1 MSQLTTHSTLH
12 SRLTCFIC
20 WIAPDP
26 EKQEENDAQ
35 ASLARKNIG
44 QNAAARGL
52 RVLRTPPAGSDAKA
66 TGLRRHYLGH
76 AEVDGYDVD
85 LVFVLASENAD
96 GKPLEE
102 LLSLFEELVQKSYPN
117 STIQITKSSVKLIL
131 SSDLSLDFVPM
142 LATDNPEEQIIIK
155 RDGRKVMTSVEKH
168 TAFVRSRTKKS
179 KESAGRVCF
188 NEALRAMKWHKE
200 FQADGSYYLSYEEAS
215 GTDNRP
221 PSALIDWL
229 AAYAFDRLGVE
240 KTYAETL
247 AKWFGFL
254 ASVIKNRVPVYFTD
268 YYAKPPVAKGA
279 NWVVLDPV
287 NPDNNIV
294 AKWGPM
300 KIDEFASW
308 FEKGRD
314 SWSRIIRYD
323 IDGDDA
329 LALDELVKLFGNPF
343 KHHCE
348 KED

>member
-1 MSQLTTHSTLH
+1 
-12 SRLTCFIC
+12 
-20 WIAPDP
+20 
-26 EKQEENDAQ
+26 
-35 ASLARKNIG
+35 
-44 QNAAARGL
+44 
-52 RVLRTPPAGSDAKA
+52 
-66 TGLRRHYLGH
+66 
-76 AEVDGYDVD
+76 
-85 LVFVLASENAD
+85 
-96 GKPLEE
+96 
-102 LLSLFEELVQKSYPN
+102 
-117 STIQITKSSVKLIL
+117 
-131 SSDLSLDFVPM
+131 
-142 LATDNPEEQIIIK
+142 
-155 RDGRKVMTSVEKH
+155 
-168 TAFVRSRTKKS
+168 
-179 KESAGRVCF
+179 
-188 NEALRAMKWHKE
+188 
-200 FQADGSYYLSYEEAS
+200 
-215 GTDNRP
+215 
-221 PSALIDWL
+221 L

-294 AKWGPM
+294 AKWGPT